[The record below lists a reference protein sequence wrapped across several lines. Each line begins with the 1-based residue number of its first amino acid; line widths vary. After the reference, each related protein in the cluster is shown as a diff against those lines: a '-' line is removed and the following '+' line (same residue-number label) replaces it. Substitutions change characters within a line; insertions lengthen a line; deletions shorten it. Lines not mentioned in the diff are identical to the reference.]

1 MAEKAGEKVLWIT
14 DENFHKEII
23 ESGAPAMLDFYAT
36 WCGPCKTIAPIV
48 EELAREYADKGV
60 KVGKVDID
68 VAGEVAAEYGIQGV
82 PTLMF
87 FKGGRKVDQIVG
99 AQPKKAIETKLKA
112 LL

>member
-1 MAEKAGEKVLWIT
+1 MAGKILEIT
-14 DENFHKEII
+14 DENFQKEII
-23 ESGAPAMLDFYAT
+23 DGGSPAMLDFYAT

-48 EELAREYADKGV
+48 EELAREYAEKGV

-68 VAGEVAAEYGIQGV
+68 VAGDLAAQYDIRGV

-99 AQPKKAIETKLKA
+99 AQAKKAIEAKIKA
-112 LL
+112 MLSS